1 MDGIQAVK
9 IIKEFISKK
18 VKSDAICIANTAYS
32 DLMTK

>member
-9 IIKEFISKK
+9 MIKELISKK
-18 VKSDAICIANTAYS
+18 VRTDAICIANTAYS